1 MQETEL
7 PSALSPED
15 LAEQAPPPA
24 PEPTLYPFSFRGT
37 ASEYFNIWVVNIT
50 LSILTLGIYSAWAKV
65 RTQRYFYGNTYVNDS
80 CFDYLA
86 DPVAILKGRV
96 VAVLCFAIYWV
107 GVNFMPILAAIS
119 ILVFVVIFPWVVSR
133 SMMFRARNSAYR
145 NIRFNFSGRYW
156 DAAKAFLFWPILIP
170 FTLGLIWPYVQY
182 KQKRMLVEHSHFG
195 AGDFEFTAQPKEFY
209 LIYVIAFLLGSAL
222 PLAVLIIGAIF
233 AAGGG
238 AAFDNSEMGP
248 WMMVLPFLI
257 MLPFVFIQYL
267 VYVYINTKLMNLVYN
282 NSHLGRGRLDSRLQV
297 RRLMWIY
304 FTNTLA
310 IMISIGLL
318 IPWAKV
324 RLARYRADNTC
335 FVSEQDMEHFLAG
348 HFDETSAMAEEA
360 TEIFDM
366 DITI

>member
-7 PSALSPED
+7 SAAMPPDEMERQRT
-15 LAEQAPPPA
+15 AAPA
-24 PEPTLYPFSFRGT
+24 EPTYYPLSFRGT
-37 ASEYFNIWVVNIT
+37 AAEYFNIWVVNIT

-86 DPVAILKGRV
+86 DPVAILKGRLLA
-96 VAVLCFAIYWV
+96 VAFFLVYWI
-107 GVNFMPILAAIS
+107 GVNFVPILAVIS
-119 ILVFVVIFPWVVSR
+119 IVAFVILFPWIISR

-145 NIRFNFSGRYW
+145 NIRFNFTGRYW
-156 DAAKAFLFWPILIP
+156 DAMKAFMLWPILIP

-182 KQKRMLVEHSHFG
+182 KQKRMLVEHSSFG
-195 AGDFEFTAQPKEFY
+195 AGQFEFSAQPKEFY
-209 LIYVIAFLLGSAL
+209 VIYVIAVLLAAGL
-222 PLAVLIIGAIF
+222 PIAVMIIGVF
-233 AAGGG
+233 MGMGGMAGLKG
-238 AAFDNSEMGP
+238 AELGLWAMLIP
-248 WMMVLPFLI
+248 LLI
-257 MLPFVFIQYL
+257 MLPLFLVQYL
-267 VYVYINTKLMNLVYN
+267 VYVYVQTRVTNLVYN

-297 RRLMWIY
+297 RALMWIY

-310 IMISIGLL
+310 IMVSIGLL

-324 RLARYRADNTC
+324 RLARYRAEHTY

-348 HFDETSAMAEEA
+348 HFDELSALGEEA

-366 DITI
+366 DVSI